1 MDEIEEN
8 IEGPGEHEGEE
19 QAEAGEVDIS
29 LRAMARVNNS
39 SRCETTEQNVLELA
53 GSEVSLRT
61 DVRRAL
67 LRFREVGLRSYP
79 PHPLHRV
86 HKQDRYKSAQFHP

>member
-8 IEGPGEHEGEE
+8 IESSGEHEGEE

-53 GSEVSLRT
+53 RSEVSLRT

-67 LRFREVGLRSYP
+67 LRFR
-79 PHPLHRV
+79 
-86 HKQDRYKSAQFHP
+86 

>member
-1 MDEIEEN
+1 MDEIKEN

-39 SRCETTEQNVLELA
+39 SRCDTTEQNVLKLA

-67 LRFREVGLRSYP
+67 LRFG
-79 PHPLHRV
+79 
-86 HKQDRYKSAQFHP
+86 